1 MKKYRFLSLI
11 FALAMALSLVTPAL
25 ALEDPKPHAGAAI
38 VVDGDHNEILY
49 DLNMHQKMY
58 PASLTKIMTSL
69 VVLDAIDK
77 GELSLDTQITASEQA
92 VRLPEGS
99 STAGIK
105 AGEIL
110 TVEQL
115 LYCDLVPSANE
126 ACNILAEAVAG
137 STPAFVERMN
147 AKAAE
152 LSADNTHFTNPHGLH
167 DDDHYTTAYD
177 LYLMAKAAM
186 EYEVFRTIVSTGR
199 YVLPATNLS
208 GERVLHSTNLF
219 LTNWFVIGYTYS
231 RAIGIKTGYTG
242 EAGRCLASAAVDDQG
257 RTFYCIVLGSE
268 FAYDEDGNYIRYSF
282 SESERLLEW
291 AFDNFQRRV
300 LLDENTENIIR
311 EVPVTL
317 SETDYVLALP
327 VGSVEAT
334 MPTDYDPNQAQFVI
348 DLPESLEA
356 PVKAGTK
363 LGTVSIIYD
372 GVTYGTLDMIASD
385 DVERSDFL
393 YYKAQALYYWGMWWV
408 KALVALAVVL
418 IVLIILLIAVSVR
431 RAGRSRYS
439 YSGGG
444 RRASRSGRSYRGRRR

>member
-1 MKKYRFLSLI
+1 MKKYRILSFI
-11 FALAMALSLVTPAL
+11 FALVMALSLAAPAL
-25 ALEDPKPHAGAAI
+25 ALDDPQPHAGAAI
-38 VVDGDHNEILY
+38 VVDGDNNEVLY
-49 DLNMHQKMY
+49 DFNANQKMY

-69 VVLDAIDK
+69 VVLRAIDN
-77 GELSLDTQITASEQA
+77 GELSLDTEITASAEA
-92 VRLPEGS
+92 VVLPEGS

-115 LYCDLVPSANE
+115 LYCDLIPSANE

-137 STPAFVERMN
+137 TQEAFVERMN
-147 AKAAE
+147 TLAAE
-152 LSADNTHFTNPHGLH
+152 LGAMNTHFTNPHGLH

-177 LYLMAKAAM
+177 LYLMAAEAM
-186 EYEVFRTIVSTGR
+186 KYEIFRTIVSTPM

-208 GERVLHSTNLF
+208 EARTLHTTNLH
-219 LTNWFVIGYTYS
+219 LSNWYVIGYTYS
-231 RAIGIKTGYTG
+231 RAIGIKTGNTG

-257 RTFYCIVLGSE
+257 RTFYCIILGSE
-268 FAYDEDGNYIRYSF
+268 YAYNEAGEYIRYSF

-291 AFDNFQRRV
+291 AFDNFQRIT

-327 VGSVEAT
+327 VGSIAAT
-334 MPTDYDPNQAQFVI
+334 MPTDYDAAKAQYII

-356 PVKAGTK
+356 PVTAGTK
-363 LGTVSIIYD
+363 LGTVSIVYD

-385 DVERSDFL
+385 DVERSDYL
-393 YYKAQALYYWGMWWV
+393 YYKSIVLSYWAQWWV
-408 KALVALAVVL
+408 KALVIVVIVFLL
-418 IVLIILLIAVSVR
+418 IIILLLVFVR
-431 RAGRSRYS
+431 PRKRKNRRYS

-444 RRASRSGRSYRGRRR
+444 SRSSGYRGRRR